1 MKSQIRI
8 HRHWLQFKEATSNYC
23 THNIFRMFFTSM
35 QSMSL
40 IWLNYWFFSSRAAC
54 FVLPCYT
61 VLFLSLFCLVFFYFW
76 YFTSSAKLALPQS
89 GVCFALLFCLP
100 PPSSTDC
107 LTWWDHLF
115 HWSSKPKT
123 SKAIFQQ
130 QKTQQYHA
138 LTPGSTYGERGGAG
152 CQAGVC
158 VQPRGGVQQGGGGAP
173 REGHTGSRQQVT
185 THFNSNLGGIFY
197 ICFSNIL
204 GVDCLLY
211 KLCLRCEGNVT
222 KIKKY
227 IMK

>member
-1 MKSQIRI
+1 MLLALSCLAI
-8 HRHWLQFKEATSNYC
+8 LYFFDSFLLGFLLFL
-23 THNIFRMFFTSM
+23 IFYV
-35 QSMSL
+35 QCQ
-40 IWLNYWFFSSRAAC
+40 AC
-54 FVLPCYT
+54 FAPEWGLLCPAI
-61 VLFLSLFCLVFFYFW
+61 LS
-76 YFTSSAKLALPQS
+76 SS
-89 GVCFALLFCLP
+89 
-100 PPSSTDC
+100 PPSSTAC

-185 THFNSNLGGIFY
+185 THFNINLGGIFY

-227 IMK
+227 FQNIQ

>member
-8 HRHWLQFKEATSNYC
+8 HRQWLQFKEATSNYC

-40 IWLNYWFFSSRAAC
+40 IWQNYWFFSFSAAC

-61 VLFLSLFCLVFFYFW
+61 VLFCLFFAWFSFIFYILRPVPSLLCPRVGF
-76 YFTSSAKLALPQS
+76 ALPCYS
-89 GVCFALLFCLP
+89 VFP
-100 PPSSTDC
+100 PPSSTAC

-185 THFNSNLGGIFY
+185 THFNINLGGIFY